1 MIKYLGSKRALL
13 DLIVPLI
20 MGLDEPR
27 SVVDLFSGTSRVGH
41 ALKAH
46 GVQVKAN
53 DHNAYAATLARG
65 LLVADRDR
73 AEEARALLVELQALA
88 DAAGPGEAGYVT
100 RTFCEE
106 ARFFHPDNGVRI
118 DAVRQA
124 IAARELDAELE
135 AVVLTALMLA
145 ADRVDSTTG
154 VHMAYLKKWAGRA
167 LRPLALRLPPL
178 LPRAEAGPA
187 EAWQL
192 EAVEAARQLT
202 GDVAYLDPPYN
213 QHKYLGNY
221 HIWETLVRWDAPE
234 AYGVA
239 RKRIDCKARRS
250 AFNSRPRIRAALA
263 EVVDALDVGWLVV
276 SFSDE
281 GYLSRSELVELLARR
296 GEVRVHSRAHPRYVG
311 ARIGIHS
318 PTGEKV
324 GTVSHVANTEHV
336 FVVRCRG

>member
-65 LLVADRDR
+65 LLVADRAR
-73 AEEARALLVELQALA
+73 AEEARRLVAELQATA
-88 DAAGPGEAGYVT
+88 EAAGPAQAGYVT

-118 DAVRQA
+118 DAVREA
-124 IAARELDAELE
+124 IAARDLDEELE
-135 AVVLTALMLA
+135 SVALTALMLA

-154 VHMAYLKKWAGRA
+154 VHMAYLKSWAGRA
-167 LRPLALRLPPL
+167 LRPLQLRPPPL
-178 LPRAEAGPA
+178 LTRAAAGKA
-187 EAWQL
+187 EAWEL
-192 EAVEAARQLT
+192 DAAEAARRLS

-239 RKRIDCKARRS
+239 RKRVDCRARRS
-250 AFNSRPRIRAALA
+250 PFNSRPRIRAAMA
-263 EVVDALDVGWLVV
+263 EVVEALDVRWLVV

-281 GYLSRSELVELLARR
+281 GYLSRGELVELLSRR
-296 GEVRVHSRAHPRYVG
+296 GEVRVHSRPHPRYVG

-318 PTGEKV
+318 PSGEKV
-324 GTVSHVANTEHV
+324 GQVSHVANTEHV